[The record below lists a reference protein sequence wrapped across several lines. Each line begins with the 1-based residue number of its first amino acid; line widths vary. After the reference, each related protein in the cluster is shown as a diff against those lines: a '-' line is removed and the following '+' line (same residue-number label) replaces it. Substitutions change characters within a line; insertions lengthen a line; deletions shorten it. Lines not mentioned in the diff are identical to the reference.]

1 MAYEYKMIQIPRTI
15 TVKAKELQGNEA
27 ADYLQSLT
35 NQLAAE
41 GREFFRVDE
50 IGVEVEPGCLASL
63 LALLLGVK
71 KTLIRYYVVTFRRPK

>member
-41 GREFFRVDE
+41 GWEFFRVDE

-63 LALLLGVK
+63 LGVN